1 MGEHATNRPDLVSR
15 VFHLKLRELLRDLLE
30 ENVLGVVVA
39 YTWTVEFQKRG
50 PPHAHILLVVRP
62 EDKPR
67 APELVDKVVSAELP
81 DKTDPLQAR
90 LYAIVSACLL
100 HGPCGAFAPNMP
112 CMDSS
117 GKCCKGLPCDFEEHT
132 RLPPDRYAAYRR
144 RDNERTVEKKGC
156 TLDNRWVIPYNPYL
170 TKKYEAH
177 INVHVCTSI
186 RAVKY
191 LYK

>member
-1 MGEHATNRPDLVSR
+1 MAICRIYGKPDFFVTFTANPTWPEIRENLGVGEHATNRPDLVSR
-15 VFHLKLRELLRDLLE
+15 AFHLKLRELLRDLLE

-100 HGPCGAFAPNMP
+100 HGPRGACAKHAVHKFFWEMQQ
-112 CMDSS
+112 
-117 GKCCKGLPCDFEEHT
+117 GL
-132 RLPPDRYAAYRR
+132 
-144 RDNERTVEKKGC
+144 
-156 TLDNRWVIPYNPYL
+156 
-170 TKKYEAH
+170 
-177 INVHVCTSI
+177 SM
-186 RAVKY
+186 
-191 LYK
+191 